1 VIALIVCT
9 QAQSP
14 LLFLDARYADVG
26 RGGRFPLAAAHLLD
40 QRQSFIASTQLNH
53 RSSGS
58 IDSKAL
64 TFRYRRYALAFRN
77 TIALAPVD
85 DWTRWDIGWAPL
97 DWLNVGIDGDF
108 WRIHPSSSYQVFG
121 QWKQSG
127 ISALFAPAPY
137 WLGGVRAFG
146 GVHPHNRGAE
156 VIAEYS
162 IANPALCIGL
172 RGAFNAHPTNSNCIL
187 TLGTAWYPVQYLR
200 LQGIAAE
207 QFWETGIGCEYRL
220 VWLYGAING
229 EWNHSP
235 PKLFIKGGVRW

>member
-1 VIALIVCT
+1 MLALCLCS

-14 LLFLDARYADVG
+14 LLFLDARYADIG
-26 RGGRFPLAAAHLLD
+26 RGARFPLAAAHLLD
-40 QRQSFIASTQLNH
+40 QRQSFVASTQLSH

-77 TIALAPVD
+77 TIALGPVD
-85 DWTRWDIGWAPL
+85 DWTRWDFGWAPL

-127 ISALFAPAPY
+127 ISALFSPAPY
-137 WLGGVRAFG
+137 WLGGLRAFG
-146 GVHPHNRGAE
+146 GPHPRNRGAE

-162 IANPALCIGL
+162 IAQPALCIGM
-172 RGAFNAHPTNSNCIL
+172 RAAFTAQPADSSSIL
-187 TLGTAWYPVQYLR
+187 TFGTAWHPFRYLR

-207 QFWETGIGCEYRL
+207 QFWESGVGSEYRIL
-220 VWLYGAING
+220 WIYGALSG
-229 EWNHSP
+229 QWNRSQ
-235 PKLFIKGGVRW
+235 PKVFIKGGVRW